1 MNKRRLPIFLEL
13 TIVSLIIII
22 TILSIY
28 SVVQLISL
36 NSFSTE
42 YQEEQL
48 EDRYDEIVYLLSNAP
63 DIDINKILKDSEY
76 IRIYQDDKIIYAT
89 ETRLWNN
96 IKLNNSILNK
106 VKYKVKSSDAD
117 VVYLGFEKYVLME
130 GVFQEDDKE
139 YSIQILQ
146 QEEIMEEFAEKYV
159 PIYAGS
165 IILGLILSII
175 GAIFVSKRFIKK
187 LKVLTNTMI
196 EVKEHGIKERVEI
209 SKAHDEFDRVS
220 LVFNSMMDEV
230 EEAFEEQS
238 RFVSDASHELKTP
251 LTALKG
257 HLSMIKRWGKNDK
270 ERLEKS
276 LDICISETDRLNK
289 IVQDLLLLS
298 KSEKEEIDLSLV
310 EFIKVKPII
319 NELINHYSI
328 LNNKISFSV
337 EIEEDAE
344 LKIMPD
350 HLKQLLIIFLDNAI
364 KYNDKDIIEVKLK
377 LKDDIL
383 SIRDNGIG
391 IAEEEIPYIM
401 KRFYK
406 TDKSRVNKN
415 NSFGLGLSIAE
426 RIIKNYHGSIFIKSK
441 IGEFTQFNISF
452 RG

>member
-1 MNKRRLPIFLEL
+1 
-13 TIVSLIIII
+13 
-22 TILSIY
+22 
-28 SVVQLISL
+28 
-36 NSFSTE
+36 
-42 YQEEQL
+42 
-48 EDRYDEIVYLLSNAP
+48 
-63 DIDINKILKDSEY
+63 
-76 IRIYQDDKIIYAT
+76 
-89 ETRLWNN
+89 
-96 IKLNNSILNK
+96 
-106 VKYKVKSSDAD
+106 
-117 VVYLGFEKYVLME
+117 
-130 GVFQEDDKE
+130 
-139 YSIQILQ
+139 
-146 QEEIMEEFAEKYV
+146 MEEFAEKYV

>member
-13 TIVSLIIII
+13 AIVSLIIII

-130 GVFQEDDKE
+130 GVFQEDNKD

>member
-130 GVFQEDDKE
+130 GVFQEDNKD

-220 LVFNSMMDEV
+220 LFFNSMMDEV

>member
-89 ETRLWNN
+89 ETILWNN

-130 GVFQEDDKE
+130 GVFQEDNKD

>member
-1 MNKRRLPIFLEL
+1 
-13 TIVSLIIII
+13 
-22 TILSIY
+22 
-28 SVVQLISL
+28 
-36 NSFSTE
+36 
-42 YQEEQL
+42 
-48 EDRYDEIVYLLSNAP
+48 
-63 DIDINKILKDSEY
+63 
-76 IRIYQDDKIIYAT
+76 
-89 ETRLWNN
+89 
-96 IKLNNSILNK
+96 
-106 VKYKVKSSDAD
+106 
-117 VVYLGFEKYVLME
+117 
-130 GVFQEDDKE
+130 
-139 YSIQILQ
+139 
-146 QEEIMEEFAEKYV
+146 
-159 PIYAGS
+159 
-165 IILGLILSII
+165 
-175 GAIFVSKRFIKK
+175 
-187 LKVLTNTMI
+187 
-196 EVKEHGIKERVEI
+196 
-209 SKAHDEFDRVS
+209 
-220 LVFNSMMDEV
+220 MDEV

>member
-130 GVFQEDDKE
+130 GVFQEDNKD

>member
-130 GVFQEDDKE
+130 GVFQEDNKD

-159 PIYAGS
+159 HIYAGS